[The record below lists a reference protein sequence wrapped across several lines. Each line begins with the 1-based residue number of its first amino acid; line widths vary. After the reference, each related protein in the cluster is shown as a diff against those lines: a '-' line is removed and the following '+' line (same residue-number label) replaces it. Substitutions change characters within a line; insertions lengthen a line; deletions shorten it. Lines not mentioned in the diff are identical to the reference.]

1 MEGNCRW
8 EGTIIIN
15 QRDENHIHTFLQPM
29 VGDLEKFGERVLTDL
44 WEAVKEEFPE
54 EETEL
59 DPLTQAR
66 AYHESFIESHARS
79 FVGRSKIL
87 QEIHNY
93 VDSVHLL

>member
-1 MEGNCRW
+1 VKRY
-8 EGTIIIN
+8 TTRPRHDASIA
-15 QRDENHIHTFLQPM
+15 
-29 VGDLEKFGERVLTDL
+29 
-44 WEAVKEEFPE
+44 AVECASTHSLIQFQFPE

-93 VDSVHLL
+93 TESVLHCPAPFVCRS